1 MVTLYLVRGAP
12 LGDDDVA
19 GLLDDGDAVR
29 VEQLPVSLPALA
41 KLELEAALAVEDLDA
56 VVVGVGDNDVV
67 LHVDRH
73 SDVSDKLQKLLQ
85 DKC

>member
-1 MVTLYLVRGAP
+1 MTTMS
-12 LGDDDVA
+12 
-19 GLLDDGDAVR
+19 LDCLTTATRFGW
-29 VEQLPVSLPALA
+29 LPVSLPALA